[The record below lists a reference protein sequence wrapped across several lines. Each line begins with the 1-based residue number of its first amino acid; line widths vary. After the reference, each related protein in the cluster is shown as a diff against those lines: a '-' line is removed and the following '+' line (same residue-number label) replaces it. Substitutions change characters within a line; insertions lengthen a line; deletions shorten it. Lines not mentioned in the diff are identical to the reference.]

1 MCVACRTSRPK
12 RELQRVVRTPA
23 GDVAFD
29 PTGRLAGR
37 GAYVCL
43 GTDCLDLAIKKGALA
58 RALETPLPAAFLEA
72 ARGAI
77 TTNTI
82 EGGARGQE

>member
-1 MCVACRTSRPK
+1 VT
-12 RELQRVVRTPA
+12 
-23 GDVAFD
+23 D

-37 GAYVCL
+37 GAYVCT
-43 GTDCLDLAIKKGALA
+43 GTDCLTIAITKGALR
-58 RALETPLPAAFLEA
+58 RALEIPLPAAFLASVES
-72 ARGAI
+72 GAI